1 MQVNT
6 YSLGQALAMSVL
18 LHGVLL
24 AAGWWFVEGAK
35 HNPTAP
41 DSKAL
46 SAVLPPLPKPR
57 VAPQPALHLP
67 DQLRSARRVT
77 PPSPPVIARKSDG
90 AASSTTLVRQAM
102 TEVAKHL
109 LYPPEAVARG
119 LEGDA
124 LVMIF
129 LDESGAVVAARVE
142 RGSGHAI
149 LDQAAVAAARQVRS
163 LPAAGVREVLLPV
176 RFRLN

>member
-1 MQVNT
+1 
-6 YSLGQALAMSVL
+6 MSVL
-18 LHGVLL
+18 LHGALL

-35 HNPTAP
+35 HNPAQP

-46 SAVLPPLPKPR
+46 SAVLPPLPNPR
-57 VAPQPALHLP
+57 VAPQPALRLA
-67 DQLRSARRVT
+67 DQPHDRRPASRAAAAPQPMPAQKPRESAF
-77 PPSPPVIARKSDG
+77 
-90 AASSTTLVRQAM
+90 STALVRQAM
-102 TEVAKHL
+102 EEVKKHL
-109 LYPPEAVARG
+109 LYPPEAVAQG
-119 LEGDA
+119 LEGET

-163 LPAAGVREVLLPV
+163 LPAAGAREALLPV
-176 RFRLN
+176 RFRLD

>member
-1 MQVNT
+1 
-6 YSLGQALAMSVL
+6 MSVV
-18 LHGVLL
+18 LHGALL

-35 HNPTAP
+35 HNPARP

-46 SAVLPPLPKPR
+46 SAVLPPLPNPR

-67 DQLRSARRVT
+67 DQPRSASRAAAASQPT
-77 PPSPPVIARKSDG
+77 PPRKAHES
-90 AASSTTLVRQAM
+90 AFSTALVRQAM
-102 TEVAKHL
+102 EEVTKHL
-109 LYPPEAVARG
+109 LYPPEAVAQG
-119 LEGDA
+119 LEGET

-163 LPAAGVREVLLPV
+163 LPAAGAREALLPV